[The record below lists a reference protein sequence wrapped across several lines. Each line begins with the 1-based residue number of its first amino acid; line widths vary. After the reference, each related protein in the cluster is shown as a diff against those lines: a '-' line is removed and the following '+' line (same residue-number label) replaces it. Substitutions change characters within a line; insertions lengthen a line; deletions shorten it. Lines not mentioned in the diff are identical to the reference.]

1 MIISGFSGVQ
11 PRIGVR
17 AKARPGMTNS
27 YAAPSSISEN
37 LSYAGGHTRYELAR
51 GKLRAIV
58 IGLRHCHAALQCPPF
73 LYLQSSGTTKMSKPT
88 KLFDTYKLGPLTLPN
103 RFVMAPLTRN
113 RAVAGLV
120 PSPLAIEYY
129 GQRASAGLLISEASQ
144 ISQQGQGYQDTPG
157 IYSRE
162 QIAGWRKVTDRVHG
176 RGGRIFLQAWHV
188 GRISHT
194 SLQVNDGAPVAP
206 SAIRAKGKTF
216 VNNTFTDISE
226 PRALALEEIPGIIES
241 FKRGAANAIEAGFD
255 GVEIH
260 GANGYLL
267 DQFAKDGT
275 NKRTDAYGGSIENRA
290 KLMLEVSRVVSA
302 EIGAE
307 RTGIR
312 ISPVTPAND
321 VSDSNPQPLF
331 DYIVDHLNALKL
343 VYIHVIEGATGGPRD
358 VAPFDYGSLRKRF
371 KGAYIANNGYDFEL
385 ATKVLAANEADL
397 IAFGKPFIS
406 NPDLVERLKQGAP
419 LNAPD
424 KATFYGGGAKGYT
437 DYPALDNVLDAAQ

>member
-1 MIISGFSGVQ
+1 
-11 PRIGVR
+11 
-17 AKARPGMTNS
+17 MTG
-27 YAAPSSISEN
+27 I
-37 LSYAGGHTRYELAR
+37 ELATR
-51 GKLRAIV
+51 PRNAQIFPT
-58 IGLRHCHAALQCPPF
+58 RHVPEPQ
-73 LYLQSSGTTKMSKPT
+73 KMTKPT
-88 KLFDTYKLGPLTLPN
+88 KLFESYQLGPITLPN
-103 RFVMAPLTRN
+103 RLVMAPLTRN
-113 RAVAGLV
+113 RAGAGLV

-129 GQRASAGLLISEASQ
+129 GQRASAGLLITEASQ
-144 ISQQGQGYQDTPG
+144 VSQQGQGYQDTPG
-157 IYSRE
+157 IYSKE
-162 QIAGWRKVTDRVHG
+162 QIAGWRKVTDRVHE

-194 SLQVNDGAPVAP
+194 SLQVDNAAPVAP
-206 SAIRAKGKTF
+206 SAIRAKAKTYVGGAF
-216 VNNTFTDISE
+216 ADVSE
-226 PRALALEEIPGIIES
+226 PRALELAEIPGIIES
-241 FKRGAANAIEAGFD
+241 FKRGTANALEAGFD
-255 GVEIH
+255 GVEVH

-290 KLMLEVSRVVSA
+290 KLMLEVTKVVTA
-302 EIGAE
+302 EAGPE

-321 VSDSNPQPLF
+321 ISDSNPQPLF

-358 VAPFDYGSLRKRF
+358 IAPFDYASLRKRF
-371 KGAYIANNGYDFEL
+371 SGAYIANNGYDFDL

-397 IAFGKPFIS
+397 IAFGKLYLANS
-406 NPDLVERLKQGAP
+406 DLVERLKSGAP

-437 DYPALDNVLDAAQ
+437 DYPVLGDALDAAQ